1 MTRSITA
8 AGTAAFC
15 AILLVTVQIS
25 TSAQSKTTA
34 QAPAKTAPA
43 KAAPAKVAPAKTA
56 PAKTA
61 PAKVATTTAAP
72 PKAVAAKVAVAPVE
86 PVGSITMTG
95 CLESDGINY
104 RLTDLEGNQVPKT
117 RNWKTAFIT
126 KWSKPV
132 DVVGA
137 PSSLGLKDHVGHKV
151 SVRGVR
157 NGETQLQARS
167 IQQVSTYCS

>member
-8 AGTAAFC
+8 AGAAAFC
-15 AILLVTVQIS
+15 AILLVTVQIN
-25 TSAQSKTTA
+25 TSAQTKTTA

-56 PAKTA
+56 PAK
-61 PAKVATTTAAP
+61 VASTTAAP
-72 PKAVAAKVAVAPVE
+72 SKAVAAKVAVAPVE
-86 PVGSITMTG
+86 PVGSVTMTG

-104 RLTDLEGNQVPKT
+104 RLTDLEGNQVPKG
-117 RNWKTAFIT
+117 RSWKTAFIT
-126 KWSKPV
+126 KRSKPV

-157 NGETQLQARS
+157 NGDTQLQAS
-167 IQQVSTYCS
+167 SLKQLSLYCS

>member
-8 AGTAAFC
+8 AGAAAFC
-15 AILLVTVQIS
+15 AILLVTVQID
-25 TSAQSKTTA
+25 TSAQTKTTA
-34 QAPAKTAPA
+34 QAPA

-56 PAKTA
+56 PAK
-61 PAKVATTTAAP
+61 VATTTAAP
-72 PKAVAAKVAVAPVE
+72 AKAAPAKVAVAPVE
-86 PVGSITMTG
+86 PVGSVTMTG

-104 RLTDLEGNQVPKT
+104 RLTDLEGNQVPKG
-117 RNWKTAFIT
+117 RSWKTAFIT
-126 KWSKPV
+126 KRSKPV

-157 NGETQLQARS
+157 NGDTQLQAS
-167 IQQVSTYCS
+167 SLKQLSLYCS

>member
-34 QAPAKTAPA
+34 QAPAK
-43 KAAPAKVAPAKTA
+43 AAPAKVAPAKTA
-56 PAKTA
+56 PAKVA
-61 PAKVATTTAAP
+61 PTTAAP
-72 PKAVAAKVAVAPVE
+72 SKAVVAKVAVAPVE
-86 PVGSITMTG
+86 PIGSVTMTG

-117 RNWKTAFIT
+117 RSWKTAFIT
-126 KWSKPV
+126 KRSKPV

-157 NGETQLQARS
+157 NGETQLQAS
-167 IQQVSTYCS
+167 SLKQLSLYCS

>member
-1 MTRSITA
+1 MTRSISA

-15 AILLVTVQIS
+15 AILLVTVQIN

-34 QAPAKTAPA
+34 QAPA

-56 PAKTA
+56 PAK
-61 PAKVATTTAAP
+61 VATTTAAP
-72 PKAVAAKVAVAPVE
+72 AKAVAAKVAVAPVE
-86 PVGSITMTG
+86 PVGSVTMTG

-117 RNWKTAFIT
+117 RSWKTAFIT
-126 KWSKPV
+126 KRSKPI

-151 SVRGVR
+151 SVMGVR
-157 NGETQLQARS
+157 NGDTQLQANS
-167 IQQVSTYCS
+167 LKQLSLYCS